1 MIYLGSHAR
10 RLDEALDSARKECE
24 DKSIGFSEAFI
35 EGFWV
40 LQENKT
46 RATAKFHGNLFRSRI
61 VIAKYSGSEL

>member
-10 RLDEALDSARKECE
+10 RLDEALDSARLDEALDSARKECE

-40 LQENKT
+40 FAGK
-46 RATAKFHGNLFRSRI
+46 
-61 VIAKYSGSEL
+61 